1 VTAAPR
7 LLALLAV
14 LAAPVAEAQRAPD
27 GPRPL
32 PAERAWLEGCVLSAL
47 AHPPRAAFGRCAWR
61 IAAACQGDAGEG
73 LLVARL
79 PQALPGRPLPAD
91 ACAQVEAALWQQ
103 QMDRWLREVG
113 LLAPAAQQEGLRRA
127 QRAFLAFRDAGCAA
141 ERALSPPGEAAANE
155 LSCRLEKTALR
166 ALDLKRLRDELWL
179 LIAAASVEGP

>member
-1 VTAAPR
+1 MRR
-7 LLALLAV
+7 LAFLLTLLV
-14 LAAPVAEAQRAPD
+14 LAAPLRAQRAPD

-32 PAERAWLEGCVLSAL
+32 PAERAWLEACVLSAL

-61 IAAACQGDAGEG
+61 ITSTCRGEPGEG

-79 PQALPGRPLPAD
+79 PPALPGRPMPAES
-91 ACAQVEAALWQQ
+91 CAQVEAALWQQ

-113 LLAPAAQQEGLRRA
+113 LLAPAAQQEPLRRA

-141 ERALSPPGEAAANE
+141 ERALAPPAEAAANE

-166 ALDLKRLRDELWL
+166 ALDLKRLRDEMWL